1 MDYTCCVRRLALS
14 FVVNLQGELYIIAA
28 VALHLE
34 VLSVHFA
41 IAKYMSKVALTKINM

>member
-1 MDYTCCVRRLALS
+1 MLCQEVGIILCGKPTRR
-14 FVVNLQGELYIIAA
+14 LYIIAA